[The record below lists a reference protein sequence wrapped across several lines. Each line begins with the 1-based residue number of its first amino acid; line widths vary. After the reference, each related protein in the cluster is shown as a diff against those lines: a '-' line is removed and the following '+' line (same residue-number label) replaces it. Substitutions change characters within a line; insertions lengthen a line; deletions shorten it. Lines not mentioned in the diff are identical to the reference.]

1 MQNGVVLYIIFL
13 LCEHTI
19 YRFSKHILVN
29 SDEYGTFV
37 HQLIYNSFQGYSN
50 LSLFFF
56 LQSFFLFF
64 FTACSTN
71 TSTQCCFLKSRIK
84 VGSQSSLAIPK
95 SLQHRIRA
103 LDLQASVAVAIPDG
117 SKYSCS
123 PRATDTNRPRH
134 TKPHSL
140 LTILGPTSVSPR
152 GAKPHPPGPNA
163 AFNVRLYFISGR
175 YNNPSGLIS
184 TSAGVNGFNSSS
196 AASLGNGFSL
206 KPEKLVLQSNPTGA
220 SPASLLPIL
229 AEVAAEGR
237 GS

>member
-56 LQSFFLFF
+56 LQSFFLERLSANSYHWMAPTTYLFF

-84 VGSQSSLAIPK
+84 VGSLRMILVHTRIDTQMNIHLPK
-95 SLQHRIRA
+95 LTGNTQILTTSHKGIR
-103 LDLQASVAVAIPDG
+103 
-117 SKYSCS
+117 
-123 PRATDTNRPRH
+123 
-134 TKPHSL
+134 
-140 LTILGPTSVSPR
+140 
-152 GAKPHPPGPNA
+152 
-163 AFNVRLYFISGR
+163 F
-175 YNNPSGLIS
+175 
-184 TSAGVNGFNSSS
+184 
-196 AASLGNGFSL
+196 ASLCGSCNTRWVKVF
-206 KPEKLVLQSNPTGA
+206 
-220 SPASLLPIL
+220 LL
-229 AEVAAEGR
+229 AAGHR
-237 GS
+237 H